1 MKKLIY
7 ITLAVLTLAACS
19 NEDDFNKSSNQ
30 KEIGFKTS
38 INANTRANSGFC
50 QINKPNEIQVWS
62 CVPNESGFKPYFEN
76 ETYEFHDGVGL
87 YRAKSQNYRYWTGS
101 DIYFFAYSADRED
114 NGNSKN
120 ISNIGWTSDGSVL
133 ECDYTNPMEPQ
144 NQYDFIYACSGKYS
158 SNGWGTASGFYYA
171 SLYFRHA
178 LSQIEFKAKTTSGEL
193 YVEIVEVKLTNV
205 RTNGHYTFP
214 TRTGGSYI
222 THNASSEQNVY
233 QDDRGVWSNVKGT
246 GNCIATFEPIGFVMS
261 DGAVSLTE
269 LDTEKFGEGQNVN
282 GTNTDDQKEFN
293 NNTMYMIPQDAFK
306 TSNIVVKAKI
316 WEMADPSKGHQATD
330 TQIFPDPA
338 SSSDYAEISF
348 GIPNNWVEGKRHV
361 YTLIFRKPNRLS
373 FSVNVDDYD
382 ISSNEV
388 VTY

>member
-7 ITLAVLTLAACS
+7 IALAVLTLAACS

-30 KEIGFKTS
+30 KAIGFKTS
-38 INANTRANSGFC
+38 INADTRANSGFC

-62 CVPNESGFKPYFEN
+62 CVPNETGFKPYFEN
-76 ETYEFHDGVGL
+76 ETYKLHDGLGL
-87 YRAKSQNYRYWTGS
+87 YLAKDGNYRYFTGS
-101 DIYFFAYSADRED
+101 DIYFFAYSDS
-114 NGNSKN
+114 NNHM
-120 ISNIGWTSDGSVL
+120 SNIGWTTDGSLL
-133 ECDYTNPMEPQ
+133 ECDYTNPIEPM
-144 NQYDFIYACSGKYS
+144 NQYDFIYASSGKYT
-158 SNGWGTASGFYYA
+158 NAPGTSEGYYYA

-205 RTNGHYTFP
+205 RTKGHYTFP
-214 TRTGGSYI
+214 TKTAGYYI
-222 THNASSEQNVY
+222 NPDDSHEGNVY
-233 QDDRGVWSNVKGT
+233 QNDRGVWSNVTGT

-269 LDTEKFGEGQNVN
+269 VDTEKFGEGQNVN
-282 GTNTDDQKEFN
+282 GTNTEDQKEFN

-338 SSSDYAEISF
+338 LSSDYSEISF
-348 GIPNNWVEGKRHV
+348 GIPNNWIEGKRHV
-361 YTLIFRKPNRLS
+361 YTLIFRKPNKLS

-382 ISSNEV
+382 LNSNEV